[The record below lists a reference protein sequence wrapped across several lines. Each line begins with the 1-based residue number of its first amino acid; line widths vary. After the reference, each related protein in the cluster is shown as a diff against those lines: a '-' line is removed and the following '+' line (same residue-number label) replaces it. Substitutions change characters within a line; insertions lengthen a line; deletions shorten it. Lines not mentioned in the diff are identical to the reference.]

1 MAAMRLQSEQQLTR
15 DCLNGVGACDRRD
28 VDNSPSLEALMTLLW
43 AIHVFEKKRE
53 RTPELDNVA
62 MDGRQTCGELDGL
75 FRPREIGGLKRISYV
90 SEGGG
95 TLGQKSLDGWRTAF
109 KHHHP

>member
-15 DCLNGVGACDRRD
+15 DCLTGVGACDRRD

-53 RTPELDNVA
+53 RTPELDVA
-62 MDGRQTCGELDGL
+62 MDGRQACSELEGL
-75 FRPREIGGLKRISYV
+75 FRPRDIGGLKGFSYV
-90 SEGGG
+90 ASGGG
-95 TLGQKSLDGWRTAF
+95 TLGQKSLEGWRMAF
-109 KHHHP
+109 KHD